1 MDDILSRIHFPAN
14 DNVLVDSGHAD
25 DAGIYKINDQ
35 MALVHTTD
43 FFTPIVDD
51 PYLFGQIAAA
61 NALSDIYAMG
71 AKPISALNI
80 ACFPDNVLDAKT
92 LSEILQGGIDKLAEA
107 GVAVIGG
114 HTVKD
119 NELKYGLAVTGVIDP
134 KLIKQNNTIKN
145 GDLLLLTKP
154 LGTGILTTALKN
166 DHFTE
171 SDISDAIRSML
182 LLNREPAGLLHKY
195 SANAVTDITGFGLLG
210 HLSEMMADSGLGV
223 NLRLSNI
230 SFFKEAVPLAEKSQ
244 HIPGGTLA
252 NINYIQ
258 NMMDYGEF
266 APWYMNLLADP
277 QTSGG
282 LLISMPED
290 RVKEFIAELADYPF
304 KISNIGEIHSENI
317 KITLI

>member
-1 MDDILSRIHFPAN
+1 LDDILGRIKFPQN
-14 DNVLVDSGHAD
+14 EHVLVDSGHAD

-35 MALVHTTD
+35 MALVQTTD

-71 AKPISALNI
+71 ANPISALNI
-80 ACFPDNVLDAKT
+80 ACFPDNVLDAQI
-92 LSEILQGGIDKLAEA
+92 LSEILQGGIDKVAED

-114 HTVKD
+114 HTIRD

-134 KLIKQNNTIKN
+134 KLIKQNYTIKN
-145 GDLLLLTKP
+145 GDVLLLTKP

-182 LLNREPAGLLHKY
+182 LLNREPAKILHKFGV
-195 SANAVTDITGFGLLG
+195 NAVTDITGFGLLG

-223 NLRLSNI
+223 NLRVSNI
-230 SFFKEAVPLAEKSQ
+230 PFFDEAVPLAEKAL

-258 NMMDYGEF
+258 DIMDTGKF

-282 LLISMPED
+282 LLISMPAKGAT
-290 RVKEFIAELADYPF
+290 RFIEELAEYPF
-304 KISNIGEIHSENI
+304 KICNIGEIHSENK